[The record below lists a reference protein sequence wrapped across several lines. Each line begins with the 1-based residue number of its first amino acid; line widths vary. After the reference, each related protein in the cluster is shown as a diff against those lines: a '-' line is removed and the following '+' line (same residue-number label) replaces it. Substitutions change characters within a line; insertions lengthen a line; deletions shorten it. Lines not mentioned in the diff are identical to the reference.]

1 MLCSFDKIETKII
14 EQENQELVQN
24 YFAKDIS
31 AKVQKEQYLGIL
43 YKLIG
48 ILL

>member
-24 YFAKDIS
+24 YFTNDLS
-31 AKVQKEQYLGIL
+31 ATVQKEQYLGVLEIPKISL
-43 YKLIG
+43 
-48 ILL
+48 